1 MIDTSAFRRLSYG
14 LYLVTALTKD
24 GTKVGC
30 VANTFQQV
38 ASNPPMASVSLN
50 KENATTRAIL
60 ETGKFAVSVLDQS
73 ATMELIGLFGFKTS
87 AEVNKFQDVEH
98 GLCASDAPVVLE
110 SCAATFAVEV
120 RDRIDVGTHYLFVGP
135 VTEANTTSSEPPMTY
150 AYYHEVLRGKTPPKA
165 ASYVEGDS
173 AAAESAASGLTDSA
187 AASDG
192 QADEADKTA
201 TGVPA
206 PDSAEPAPQYGWRCT
221 LCGHIEMVDE
231 LPDDFICP
239 ICGAGKDLFERIEL

>member
-30 VANTFQQV
+30 VVNTFQQV

-165 ASYVEGDS
+165 ASYIEGDS
-173 AAAESAASGLTDSA
+173 TAAESAAAQD
-187 AASDG
+187 DR
-192 QADEADKTA
+192 ADEADRTNA
-201 TGVPA
+201 PA
-206 PDSAEPAPQYGWRCT
+206 PDSAESAPRYGWRCT